1 MSGPW
6 KEMEDKKKVFAEVK
20 TTLKARKKAQARENH
35 NDVCGGP
42 VGGNHTDP
50 KWKRTKIKND

>member
-1 MSGPW
+1 
-6 KEMEDKKKVFAEVK
+6 MEDKKKVFAEVK